1 MGGAALRVGALSDQ
15 RVIALVNER
24 FVPVWV
30 NIRTDPLPETPV
42 LSQVLL
48 KTQVTPDRHV
58 DDLFSK
64 GFFLRSLVLTADGQA
79 LLNPQADTVKG
90 SMETY
95 SQKGYFAYAQVK
107 PDDYLLMLDSAL
119 RRFDAVADASA
130 L

>member
-1 MGGAALRVGALSDQ
+1 VGALSDR
-15 RVIALVNER
+15 RVMALVNER

-30 NIRTDPLPETPV
+30 NIRTDALPNTPV

-48 KTQVTPDRHV
+48 KTELSPDHHV

-64 GFFLRSLVLTADGQA
+64 GFFLRSLVLSPDGQA

-95 SQKGYFAYAQVK
+95 SRKGYFAYAQVK
-107 PDDYLLMLDSAL
+107 PDDYLIMLDSAL
-119 RRFDAVADASA
+119 RRFDASPEPGTAVSSA
-130 L
+130 F